1 MTLRRLAPLA
11 LCAVTLIQAC
21 SSLPPERRLIDDVI
35 AALGGKAAIEG
46 VKTLRIEGSGTAYLL
61 GQNLVPDA
69 ELPTYKVT
77 DYVRII
83 DPSASRSVTQQTR
96 TVQFDFAGNP
106 VTRPHVG
113 AGC

>member
-21 SSLPPERRLIDDVI
+21 SSLPPERRLVDDVI

-83 DPSASRSVTQQTR
+83 DPSASRTATQQTR
-96 TVQFDFAGNP
+96 TVQFGFAGNP
-106 VTRPHVG
+106 VTRSH
-113 AGC
+113 AGLDA